1 MNHSE
6 NTNIYSDDRNL
17 EGRRCLIW
25 VGRCSID
32 DPEEPFEAVVK
43 STEREGGLLLV
54 GDSVPYL
61 VVHHESPYSE
71 FLLKRGDD
79 YLAQGCYVVAS
90 RPLGP
95 PKLTKPPELPTYYYW
110 QPRRG
115 GGGHWQLTLWC
126 PDCETVHLHGGGSGE
141 TPSLGHR
148 IEHCPPG
155 GAYADTGY
163 NLADPKLI
171 QGVCDNGHS
180 YLPDNILIT
189 ADGLQCGK
197 CEKARIRAAK
207 RAANP
212 NLKQYRT
219 GTVSD

>member
-1 MNHSE
+1 MHYSE
-6 NTNIYSDDRNL
+6 GTNIIPGDAVELWLEDGGVADFPIFGLVTRSDERGVL
-17 EGRRCLIW
+17 LRR
-25 VGRCSID
+25 GSIA
-32 DPEEPFEAVVK
+32 PERMKPEK
-43 STEREGGLLLV
+43 
-54 GDSVPYL
+54 GDYL
-61 VVHHESPYSE
+61 VAWT
-71 FLLKRGDD
+71 DI
-79 YLAQGCYVVAS
+79 LAIGPQQQTIE
-90 RPLGP
+90 P
-95 PKLTKPPELPTYYYW
+95 PKLTEPPELPTYYYW

-148 IEHCPPG
+148 VEHCPPG

-171 QGVCDNGHS
+171 QGVCDNGHD
-180 YLPDNILIT
+180 YLPDNVLIS
-189 ADGLQCGK
+189 AEGLQCGK
-197 CEKARIRAAK
+197 CEKARVKAAK
-207 RAANP
+207 KAANP